1 MSHETPAARWLRE
14 QNEAADAA
22 EAEGRYEE
30 ARLAE
35 KFGAGEVTF
44 DEVLQLFRDGKVFRR
59 PKPHAD
65 PVTLTEIEDN
75 TYVDDFWLFTIFG
88 RQSDGTL
95 APSREAPL
103 LTAEQYTELK
113 LARSGY
119 AGDRDQRNTRQELQ
133 VALPP
138 PPEGLTGTG
147 VEFLGV
153 YVDGAPVALL
163 LVADG
168 SDNDVFRLQVDP
180 AEWVPVPTTWNLA
193 HARANGSAVPLD
205 FDKIEELIRS
215 GALVNPTEESLGLLG
230 DLQERPDRPTD
241 RTATASPGKKLL
253 GMAHLGKPVKDLT
266 DEEIDQIA
274 KDLAAKIR
282 GQLLARP
289 GIDEPVAAPAGSMG
303 QSDPSVGGP
312 NGVAPD
318 KADSD
323 RRQSSP
329 LRRNLPAPP
338 PGVAGEDVRLY
349 SVSDDQSVLALL
361 MLADERLFRLQA
373 DPPTWVTAPSSSS
386 LEYGQAVGCVTP
398 LDAESAEQ
406 LLNSDVLKNLTWESL
421 DRLRDLLE
429 PDASDIMEAA
439 GVMWHSTAARRYFD
453 GSLSLE
459 DLISAIAAGRVT
471 QEMDYARDDTD
482 DEYFEDP
489 FRSRGGE
496 PDGGTER
503 YRQIV
508 EAYRKLEEETSINL
522 VEWGN
527 WYPSATVG
535 ASGTL
540 SVTVS
545 DFSESMQDRSYGV
558 RLDGRKALVYLVNT
572 TFVGPGS
579 LAEFLEYCD
588 RRGVSV
594 YATSGNGS
602 PGDGVTDEQLSIKFD
617 TAAPWCSSRS
627 GVYVVVGWRDL
638 LLALF
643 RDARGSNPVERAESV
658 ATAAGLEC
666 ERWGLGPVI

>member
-1 MSHETPAARWLRE
+1 MSHETPVGRRRRE
-14 QNEAADAA
+14 QA
-22 EAEGRYEE
+22 EAEDRAEAQGFYEE
-30 ARLAE
+30 ARLAK

-59 PKPHAD
+59 PAPHAE
-65 PVTLTEIEDN
+65 PVTLSEIEDN
-75 TYVDDFWLFTIFG
+75 TYVDEFWLFTIMG
-88 RQSDGTL
+88 RRPDGTL

-103 LTAEQYTELK
+103 LTEEQFTELK

-119 AGDRDQRNTRQELQ
+119 AGEGDPRNTRQELQ

-193 HARANGSAVPLD
+193 LARANGSAVPLD
-205 FDKIEELIRS
+205 FDEIEELIRS

-241 RTATASPGKKLL
+241 RTATASPGK
-253 GMAHLGKPVKDLT
+253 T
-266 DEEIDQIA
+266 
-274 KDLAAKIR
+274 
-282 GQLLARP
+282 LLAVAKPHKPLSQMTAEERSELAKEIGDKMVAALPPRP

-318 KADSD
+318 NADSD
-323 RRQSSP
+323 RRGSSP

-338 PGVAGEDVRLY
+338 PGVVGEDVRLY

-361 MLADERLFRLQA
+361 MLADDRLFRLQA
-373 DPPTWVTAPSSSS
+373 DPPTWVAAPSSSS
-386 LEYGQAVGCVTP
+386 LEYGQAVGRVTS

-429 PDASDIMEAA
+429 PDVSGIMEAA
-439 GVMWHSTAARRYFD
+439 GVMWHSTAAGRYFD
-453 GSLSLE
+453 GSLELD
-459 DLISAIAAGRVT
+459 DLIGAIAAGRVT

-503 YRQIV
+503 YRRIR
-508 EAYRKLEEETSINL
+508 EAYRKLEEETFINL

-558 RLDGRKALVYLVNT
+558 RLDGRKALVYLVN
-572 TFVGPGS
+572 
-579 LAEFLEYCD
+579 L
-588 RRGVSV
+588 
-594 YATSGNGS
+594 TS
-602 PGDGVTDEQLSIKFD
+602 Q
-617 TAAPWCSSRS
+617 
-627 GVYVVVGWRDL
+627 
-638 LLALF
+638 
-643 RDARGSNPVERAESV
+643 
-658 ATAAGLEC
+658 
-666 ERWGLGPVI
+666 